1 MKAKSGHLSQKA
13 LASASQDRICSMLA
27 ALDFL
32 ADWDSNGAT
41 GDRAA
46 SLSLTDQVV
55 KVNVYERTS
64 TGVMAPWSSLELSVD
79 ASKDPAPVTIKVRT
93 PVLIQLVS
101 QMWRSD
107 GLGSTKAMLG
117 HWTETTPALFCTP
130 LCCNSKVAGV
140 RYFWFSCQGFR
151 SFAQVSCTG
160 YWKRQM
166 QLGKPARDPTCAAC
180 LSGEAS
186 FSSQP

>member
-1 MKAKSGHLSQKA
+1 
-13 LASASQDRICSMLA
+13 MLA

-32 ADWDSNGAT
+32 ADWESNGAT

-79 ASKDPAPVTIKVRT
+79 TSKDPAPVTIQVRT

-101 QMWRSD
+101 Q
-107 GLGSTKAMLG
+107 
-117 HWTETTPALFCTP
+117 F
-130 LCCNSKVAGV
+130 
-140 RYFWFSCQGFR
+140 
-151 SFAQVSCTG
+151 
-160 YWKRQM
+160 
-166 QLGKPARDPTCAAC
+166 
-180 LSGEAS
+180 
-186 FSSQP
+186 